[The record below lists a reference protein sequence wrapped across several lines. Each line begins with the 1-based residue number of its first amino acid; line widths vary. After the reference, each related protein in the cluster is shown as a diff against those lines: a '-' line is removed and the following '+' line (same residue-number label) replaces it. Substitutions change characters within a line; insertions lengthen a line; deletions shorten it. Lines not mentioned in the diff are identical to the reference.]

1 MTCSDPQNVGLS
13 SITAVYLPR
22 LSKLRIWGLGVQVP
36 LGAPLS
42 LFSVTSLPTRVRTEY
57 TVHGAYYCMTWSS
70 EAEISIRF
78 PLPFLAH
85 PPYDTASRML
95 KKSACFVLV
104 SLRGSTRREL
114 LGGRKHWRDL
124 SVHQDPF
131 KGRTAHTKCGTYLL
145 ASSLA
150 AALLAERRVSA
161 RRGWAGEKSG
171 LFEHPASHSDA
182 ITMNDIAA
190 A

>member
-1 MTCSDPQNVGLS
+1 M
-13 SITAVYLPR
+13 PR
-22 LSKLRIWGLGVQVP
+22 MDHPIAWRGVP
-36 LGAPLS
+36 K
-42 LFSVTSLPTRVRTEY
+42 
-57 TVHGAYYCMTWSS
+57 
-70 EAEISIRF
+70 AEISIRF

-95 KKSACFVLV
+95 KKSACFVLA

-145 ASSLA
+145 RLF
-150 AALLAERRVSA
+150 A
-161 RRGWAGEKSG
+161 RCGRAGRP
-171 LFEHPASHSDA
+171 F
-182 ITMNDIAA
+182 
-190 A
+190 